1 MTVFGCH
8 LPSCLPIC
16 PAFPPHHSTP
26 PGSTTTPTPPRSIH
40 PAHPISLSLCLSV
53 SVFLSLFS
61 HASTSQFVLIK
72 VFVFYKACMICP
84 LQNNIDSRTDSY
96 LFACCIP
103 VTFNT
108 RDGTEFCKKG
118 HIMASI
124 EYCLYQFTTAI
135 WLLTIS
141 NLVMRSLLE
150 LYTMLTSFITPFLS
164 KITLPQSCGK

>member
-1 MTVFGCH
+1 MRCRILICFWVGLFKLGCGGVQ
-8 LPSCLPIC
+8 CLAIRQ
-16 PAFPPHHSTP
+16 T
-26 PGSTTTPTPPRSIH
+26 
-40 PAHPISLSLCLSV
+40 LSVLCLSV

-108 RDGTEFCKKG
+108 LDGTEFCKKG

>member
-1 MTVFGCH
+1 MFGYLYDCVWMSLWLCLDVYDCVWMSLCLCLDVFMTVFGCH

-26 PGSTTTPTPPRSIH
+26 PGSTTTPTPPRSTH
-40 PAHPISLSLCLSV
+40 PAHPTSLSLCLSV
-53 SVFLSLFS
+53 SVFLCLFS

-84 LQNNIDSRTDSY
+84 LQINIHSRTDSY

-108 RDGTEFCKKG
+108 LDGTEFCKKG
-118 HIMASI
+118 
-124 EYCLYQFTTAI
+124 T
-135 WLLTIS
+135 
-141 NLVMRSLLE
+141 
-150 LYTMLTSFITPFLS
+150 
-164 KITLPQSCGK
+164 